1 METGAMLDLTGIHV
15 SEDPLKTIHDP
26 EVHLVSICTP
36 TDTHVQFALA
46 ALAAGKH
53 VLIEKPV
60 ALTAPE
66 VMPLVSAAATSGLLC
81 MPAMCMRFWPGWN
94 WLADRIRERTF
105 GRVLSATFQRL
116 GTTPEWNQSFYGDL
130 SRSGGALVDL
140 HIHDVD
146 FLLWCF
152 GQPREVVSI
161 GSARHVTTLY
171 RFDPSKGHHP
181 DLHVVAEGGQDH
193 TPGFGFRMRYSV
205 TFESA
210 TAEFDLSRSPQLLLY
225 RDGGAQPIPTDGPS
239 GYESEVVHIVDAV
252 LNRQPPSHL
261 LATVAD
267 ALAVAHVLD
276 AERRSLA
283 TSAPERPL
291 HPQE

>member
-1 METGAMLDLTGIHV
+1 
-15 SEDPLKTIHDP
+15 
-26 EVHLVSICTP
+26 
-36 TDTHVQFALA
+36 
-46 ALAAGKH
+46 
-53 VLIEKPV
+53 
-60 ALTAPE
+60 
-66 VMPLVSAAATSGLLC
+66 
-81 MPAMCMRFWPGWN
+81 
-94 WLADRIRERTF
+94 
-105 GRVLSATFQRL
+105 
-116 GTTPEWNQSFYGDL
+116 
-130 SRSGGALVDL
+130 
-140 HIHDVD
+140 
-146 FLLWCF
+146 
-152 GQPREVVSI
+152 
-161 GSARHVTTLY
+161 
-171 RFDPSKGHHP
+171 
-181 DLHVVAEGGQDH
+181 
-193 TPGFGFRMRYSV
+193 MRYSV